1 MPMNKLY
8 TDSAALMLSSIGKS
22 WGILNSIHQS
32 ITGKNGEVSM
42 HLRSE
47 KKVTLEGVWRRC
59 YWTLQQRETLFT
71 KGQ

>member
-47 KKVTLEGVWRRC
+47 KKSR
-59 YWTLQQRETLFT
+59 
-71 KGQ
+71 